1 MTVQTDKPPTDTPQ
15 FSDLQRATLAALAD
29 TFCAAVPAPDGQDP
43 DGFYS
48 RTASDLGVPAAAEEY
63 LLAMVPAAQLTGLLQ
78 LLDTMA
84 SLGLKNQPL
93 VTREVIAKTVA
104 GIAPEARAGVD
115 AMRQLVLLLAYG
127 NPDESGKNPFWTT
140 WGYPGPVS
148 APPDV
153 PKTLS
158 TDQPE
163 GDSETGDIE
172 VDADVVVVGS
182 GSGGGVV
189 AAELAKAGH
198 DVLVLE
204 MGGYFNE
211 ADFNQYEL
219 WAYENLYLRGGY
231 FPTADLNVSMVAG
244 SNVGGGSTVNWSN
257 SVRPRPDIR
266 SRWANE
272 FGMEGLDGP
281 EFDAHIEAVLERI
294 SANTDCSDRNGPH
307 QRMEE
312 GAARFGWHVRTS
324 SLNTRKDRYDP
335 TLAGYTGFGDQ
346 SGAKQGTMKT
356 WLQDACDAGARILP
370 RTTARRILVEDGR
383 AAGVEAAFA
392 DPATGAS
399 ARVTVRTKA
408 VVAACG
414 SLETPAL
421 LLRSGIGGPAAG
433 SGLKL
438 HPSTVVGGIYPEQQ
452 DMWWGPPQASILDE
466 FADKDPGD
474 SGTGYGHIIEGI
486 QHGLA
491 LLSASMRWQSAAQHK
506 ELLAKIGRASFFVG
520 ITQDQ
525 GSGSVVIDEAGEAV
539 HFYPLSDE
547 LDRRHIY
554 ETLEAMIR
562 LHEAAGAEEIHVPS
576 PDLEPWH
583 RGEDLDAFV
592 ATVRAAPLG
601 FGGIAVFS
609 AHQMGSAHI
618 GLDPA
623 TSVTRPTGELH
634 DTPGVWIGD
643 TSAFPTC
650 SGVNPMVSCMS
661 LARRTAGHLDA
672 VLRGEVP
679 ASEPSVA
686 GATPTPVSPETPE
699 QVGGVDLGGTAG
711 GTLAAVGAG
720 AVHADA
726 EGEPAT
732 GTGLPTEVRQ

>member
-1 MTVQTDKPPTDTPQ
+1 MTVHFT
-15 FSDLQRATLAALAD
+15 DLQRETLAALAD
-29 TFCAAVPAPDGQDP
+29 TFCAAVPVPEGSTDP
-43 DGFYS
+43 DGFFA
-48 RTASDLGVPAAAEEY
+48 RTASDLGVPAAAEQY
-63 LLAMVPAAQLTGLLQ
+63 LLAMVPDVQLNGLLQ

-104 GIAPEARAGVD
+104 GIAPEARGGVD
-115 AMRQLVLLLAYG
+115 ALRQLVLLLAYG
-127 NPDESGKNPFWTT
+127 NPDATTGVNPFWKT
-140 WGYPGPVS
+140 WGYPGPIS

-153 PKTLS
+153 PKTLG
-158 TDQPE
+158 TLTPD
-163 GDSETGDIE
+163 GDTELS
-172 VDADVVVVGS
+172 ADVVVVGS

-231 FPTADLNVSMVAG
+231 FPTADLNVSMISG

-257 SVRPRPDIR
+257 SVKPRPDILA
-266 SRWANE
+266 RWARE
-272 FGMEGLDGP
+272 FGMDGLDTE
-281 EFDAHIEAVLERI
+281 EFGEHVQAVLDRI

-312 GAARFGWHVRTS
+312 AAKSFGWNVRTS
-324 SLNTRKDRYDP
+324 ALNTRPDRYDP
-335 TLAGYTGFGDQ
+335 AIAGYTGFGDQ
-346 SGAKQGTMKT
+346 TGAKQGSMKT

-370 RTTARRILVEDGR
+370 RTKANRVLVSGGR
-383 AAGVEAAFA
+383 ASGVDATFA

-399 ARVTVRTKA
+399 AHVTVQAKA
-408 VVAACG
+408 VVVACG

-421 LLRSGIGGPAAG
+421 LLRSGIGGPAVG

-438 HPSTVVGGIYPEQQ
+438 HPSTVVGGIYAEQQ
-452 DMWWGPPQASILDE
+452 DMWWGPPQASILNE
-466 FADKDPGD
+466 FADKDVD
-474 SGTGYGHIIEGI
+474 ENGTGYGHIIEGI

-506 ELLAKIGRASFFVG
+506 ELLAKIGRAAFFVG
-520 ITQDQ
+520 ITQDR
-525 GSGSVVIDEAGEAV
+525 GSGSVLIDENGEAV
-539 HFYPLSDE
+539 HLYPIADE
-547 LDRRHIY
+547 VDRTHIHQ
-554 ETLEAMIR
+554 TLEAMVR
-562 LHEAAGAEEIHVPS
+562 LHVEAGAEEVHVPS
-576 PDLEPWH
+576 PDLEPWR
-583 RGEDLDAFV
+583 RGDDLDAFL
-592 ATVRAAPLG
+592 ATVEAAPLG

-618 GLDPA
+618 GTDPA

-661 LARRTAGHLDA
+661 LARRTAGYLEA
-672 VLRGEVP
+672 VL
-679 ASEPSVA
+679 A
-686 GATPTPVSPETPE
+686 GRTPVSEPNRSGAPQPESVTLPLTPE
-699 QVGGVDLGGTAG
+699 QVGGDDLGGTAG
-711 GTLAAVGAG
+711 GTLAGVAAGSVGADADG
-720 AVHADA
+720 ATA
-726 EGEPAT
+726 P
-732 GTGLPTEVRQ
+732 GTRLPTEVRQ